1 MTATSYDYDVAISF
15 LAADQPLA
23 LQVSDALAPLRVFV
37 YSKAQEEVAGAEGVE
52 AFREVFRHRAR
63 VSLVLFRPG
72 WAQTK
77 WTRVEEAAIRD
88 HCLDAG
94 WDHLMFVRLTRDGE
108 IPKWVPDSYIYLD
121 FSSFGLSDLVGAVK
135 AKLARFGVE
144 LRPPSPTDRARQVAD
159 AERFQRETREL
170 MRASPAPFVDA
181 AAVLFAELHKILAE
195 IEVATGWEIKRGS
208 HGQGQFVARSG
219 GVSMQLL
226 AREVYVNRCD
236 GAFLLLRLLSGTV
249 LTPQER
255 GMYYVFDEPSELSTK
270 EFHLRRVAE
279 LGWCWEYGGAI
290 YTSEAAAGR
299 IADDFVRELEQQGKR
314 DP

>member
-1 MTATSYDYDVAISF
+1 MTPTRYDYDVAISF
-15 LAADQPLA
+15 LAADEPLG
-23 LQVSDALAPLRVFV
+23 LQVRDALAPLRVFV
-37 YSKAQEEVAGAEGVE
+37 YSKAQEEIAGTEGVE

-63 VSLVLFRPG
+63 VALVLFRPG

-77 WTRVEEAAIRD
+77 WTRVEETAIRD

-144 LRPPSPTDRARQVAD
+144 LRPPSPADRAKQVAD
-159 AERFQRETREL
+159 AEKFQQETRDL
-170 MRASPAPFVDA
+170 MRASPAPFHEA
-181 AAVLFAELHKILAE
+181 ALELFAVLQKILGE
-195 IEVATGWEIKRGS
+195 IEGATGWEIKRGS
-208 HGQGQFVARSG
+208 YHQTQFVARTG

-226 AREVYVNRCD
+226 ARELYANACD
-236 GAFLLLRLLSGTV
+236 GAFFMLRLFSGTM
-249 LTPQER
+249 LTPDER
-255 GMYYVFDEPSELSTK
+255 GKYYVFDEPRGIGTK

-290 YTSEAAAGR
+290 YTSDVAAQM
-299 IADDFVRELEQQGKR
+299 IVDDFVHARENEGNR
-314 DP
+314 RR